1 MISLE
6 FLILYMW
13 RCQKMS
19 NIWLTSDLH
28 LCHDRKFL
36 YGPRGFDSVNDMNKA
51 IVERWNAVVQPDD
64 IVYVLGDIM
73 LNDNDEGMRLLKSLK
88 GHIRIVLGN
97 HDTATRQNLYPT
109 SPNVEDVQL
118 AAMLKYK
125 GYHFFMTHYPCM
137 TGNLEKESLK
147 QMTLNLYG
155 HTHQQ
160 TNFYQDM
167 PFIYHVGLDS
177 HNCTP
182 VHIDQIIEDMK
193 NKVDECK
200 AML

>member
-1 MISLE
+1 
-6 FLILYMW
+6 
-13 RCQKMS
+13 
-19 NIWLTSDLH
+19 
-28 LCHDRKFL
+28 
-36 YGPRGFDSVNDMNKA
+36 
-51 IVERWNAVVQPDD
+51 
-64 IVYVLGDIM
+64 
-73 LNDNDEGMRLLKSLK
+73 
-88 GHIRIVLGN
+88 
-97 HDTATRQNLYPT
+97 
-109 SPNVEDVQL
+109 
-118 AAMLKYK
+118 
-125 GYHFFMTHYPCM
+125 MTHYPCM

>member
-1 MISLE
+1 
-6 FLILYMW
+6 
-13 RCQKMS
+13 
-19 NIWLTSDLH
+19 
-28 LCHDRKFL
+28 
-36 YGPRGFDSVNDMNKA
+36 
-51 IVERWNAVVQPDD
+51 
-64 IVYVLGDIM
+64 
-73 LNDNDEGMRLLKSLK
+73 
-88 GHIRIVLGN
+88 
-97 HDTATRQNLYPT
+97 
-109 SPNVEDVQL
+109 
-118 AAMLKYK
+118 
-125 GYHFFMTHYPCM
+125 
-137 TGNLEKESLK
+137 
-147 QMTLNLYG
+147 MTLNLYG